1 VAGPDLASEA
11 AAAVPDA
18 AATGGLSAAVAQLVP
33 ALERFARFEEPERAA
48 ADRGRW
54 APLLE
59 EALPRE
65 GRGTQ
70 AVLDALCDVVIPNGL
85 RVGHPGFSGWVAT
98 APTTTAVAGRLA
110 ATVAGPLV
118 VGVQAFNVL
127 ESVGLRWLAELVGLP
142 AGYQGLFTSGGSVAN
157 LIGLGAARQHAAER
171 AGIDASGD
179 GTAGLPSPRIY
190 ASSEVH
196 HCIYRAAAVLGLGRH
211 AVVSVP
217 TDSELRMD
225 VSALARQVADDR
237 AAGCTPVA
245 VVATTGTINSGAI
258 DPMPEI
264 AELCGRERIWL
275 HVDGAYG
282 LFGILDP
289 ALAHLYGDPA
299 AIDSVVVDPHK
310 WLATGMGCG
319 SVFVRDGELLTRAFT
334 LEDALY
340 AEGSQPIYEAD
351 TPLTS
356 QFDDFGYEFH
366 HLGVE
371 HTPPSRGVEV
381 WAVLNE
387 IGAEGMRERVVRH
400 NELARELA
408 RAARGSP
415 LLELLAPVTLSTC
428 CLRYVP
434 EELAG
439 QPAERAAGTLDLL
452 NRQLLG
458 AVRARGRCAPSAT
471 FVGGAFAIRACF
483 VNPRT
488 SITDVEALIADLH
501 ECGAEV
507 WDSIREA

>member
-1 VAGPDLASEA
+1 LASPDLVPEGVAAS
-11 AAAVPDA
+11 PDA

-48 ADRGRW
+48 ADRALW

-59 EALPRE
+59 EALPRD
-65 GRGTQ
+65 GRGTR
-70 AVLDALCDVVIPNGL
+70 AVLDALCDVVVPNGL

-127 ESVGLRWLAELVGLP
+127 EAVGLRWLGELVGLP
-142 AGYQGLFTSGGSVAN
+142 ASYQGLFTSGGSVAN

-171 AGIDASGD
+171 EGIDASRD
-179 GTAGLPSPRIY
+179 GTAGLASPRIY
-190 ASSEVH
+190 ASEEVH
-196 HCIYRAAAVLGLGRH
+196 HCIYRAAAVLGLGRR
-211 AVVSVP
+211 AVVKIP
-217 TDSELRMD
+217 TDPELRMD
-225 VSALARQVADDR
+225 VPALARRVAADR

-264 AELCGRERIWL
+264 AEFCGRERIWL

-289 ALAHLYGDPA
+289 AVAHLYGDPA
-299 AIDSVVVDPHK
+299 AFDSVVVDPHK

-334 LEDALY
+334 LEDAVY
-340 AEGSQPIYEAD
+340 AEDSQPIYEAD

-356 QFDDFGYEFH
+356 QFDDFGYAFH

-387 IGAEGMRERVVRH
+387 IGAEGMRARVVRH
-400 NELARELA
+400 NQLARDLA
-408 RAARGSP
+408 RAAGESP
-415 LLELLAPVTLSTC
+415 ELELLAPVTLSTC

-434 EELAG
+434 ESLAG
-439 QPAERAAGTLDLL
+439 RRSEDVAETLDVL
-452 NRQLLG
+452 NRQVLG

-471 FVGGAFAIRACF
+471 FAGGAFAIRACF

-488 SITDVEALIADLH
+488 SAEHVDALVADLL
-501 ECGAEV
+501 ECGAEA
-507 WDSIREA
+507 WDAIRAA

>member
-1 VAGPDLASEA
+1 MASPDLAAGRA
-11 AAAVPDA
+11 AAAPDA
-18 AATGGLSAAVAQLVP
+18 AATGELSAALAQVVP

-48 ADRGRW
+48 ADRAQW

-70 AVLDALCDVVIPNGL
+70 AVLDALRDVVVPNGL

-98 APTTTAVAGRLA
+98 APTTSAVAARLA

-127 ESVGLRWLAELVGLP
+127 ESVGSRWLAQLVGLP
-142 AGYQGLFTSGGSVAN
+142 PSYQGLFTSGGSVAN

-171 AGIDASGD
+171 QGVDPARD
-179 GTAGLPSPRIY
+179 GVAALASPRIY
-190 ASSEVH
+190 ASEEVH

-211 AVVSVP
+211 AVVKIP
-217 TDSELRMD
+217 TDSGLRMD
-225 VSALARQVADDR
+225 AAALERQLQADR

-245 VVATTGTINSGAI
+245 IVATTGTINSGAI

-264 AELCGRERIWL
+264 AELCRREDIWL

-289 ALAHLYGDPA
+289 DVAHLYGDIA
-299 AIDSVVVDPHK
+299 TYDSVVVDPHK

-334 LEDALY
+334 LEDAVY

-356 QFDDFGYEFH
+356 QFDDFGYAFH

-387 IGAEGMRERVVRH
+387 IGADGMRARVVRH
-400 NELARELA
+400 NRLARELA
-408 RAARGSP
+408 DAASESP
-415 LLELLAPVTLSTC
+415 VLELLAPVTLSTC

-434 EELAG
+434 ESLAG
-439 QPAERAAGTLDLL
+439 AQSEDAAQALDVL

-471 FVGGAFAIRACF
+471 FAGGAFAIRACF

-488 SITDVEALIADLH
+488 TAADVEALVTDLH
-501 ECGAEV
+501 ECGAQV
-507 WDSIREA
+507 WDAMRGG